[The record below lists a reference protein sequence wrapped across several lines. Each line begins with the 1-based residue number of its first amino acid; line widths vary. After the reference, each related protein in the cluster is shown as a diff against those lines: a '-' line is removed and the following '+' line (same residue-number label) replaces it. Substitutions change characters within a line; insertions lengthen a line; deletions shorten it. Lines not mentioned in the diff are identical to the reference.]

1 MRYLLSLMLC
11 LGTLVVTACTTE
23 KVVVQYKYEVLCPEK
38 QVVPTTPTLQ
48 FYNSSDPINS
58 PSNFRKFQENQLML
72 TDYIISLKS
81 VISGYEKSIDVI
93 NAKKAEIEKRNT
105 K

>member
-1 MRYLLSLMLC
+1 MRYLLRCVIC
-11 LGTLVVTACTTE
+11 LGILLMTGCATE
-23 KVVVQYKYEVLCPEK
+23 KVVVQYKYEVLSPEK
-38 QVVPTTPTLQ
+38 QVLPAAPSIQL
-48 FYNSSDPINS
+48 YNSSDSINS

-81 VISGYEKSIDVI
+81 VIAGYEKSIDNI
-93 NAKKAEIEKRNT
+93 NEKKAEIEKRNT

>member
-1 MRYLLSLMLC
+1 MRYLLRCVVC
-11 LGTLVVTACTTE
+11 LGILLMTGCATE

-38 QVVPTTPTLQ
+38 QVVPTTPELQ
-48 FYNSSDPINS
+48 FYNSLDPIDS

>member
-11 LGTLVVTACTTE
+11 LGTLMMTACTTE

-48 FYNSSDPINS
+48 FYNSSDPIDS

-81 VISGYEKSIDVI
+81 VIAGYEKSIDVI

>member
-1 MRYLLSLMLC
+1 MRYLLRYVVC
-11 LGTLVVTACTTE
+11 LGILLMAGCATE
-23 KVVVQYKYEVLCPEK
+23 KVVVQYKYEVLSPEK
-38 QVVPTTPTLQ
+38 QVLPAAPSIQL
-48 FYNSSDPINS
+48 YNSSDPINS

>member
-1 MRYLLSLMLC
+1 MRYLLRCVVC
-11 LGTLVVTACTTE
+11 LGILLMTACTTE

-38 QVVPTTPTLQ
+38 QVVPATPELQ
-48 FYNSSDPINS
+48 FYNSSDPIDC
-58 PSNFRKFQENQLML
+58 PSNFRKFQENKLML
-72 TDYIISLKS
+72 TDYSISLKS

>member
-1 MRYLLSLMLC
+1 MRYLLSLILS
-11 LGTLVVTACTTE
+11 LGTLMMTACTTE

-48 FYNSSDPINS
+48 LYNSSDPIDS

>member
-1 MRYLLSLMLC
+1 MRYLLRCVVC
-11 LGTLVVTACTTE
+11 LGILLMTACTTE
-23 KVVVQYKYEVLCPEK
+23 KVVVQYKYEVLSPEK
-38 QVVPTTPTLQ
+38 QVVPATPELQ
-48 FYNSSDPINS
+48 FYNSSDPIDS

-93 NAKKAEIEKRNT
+93 NSKKTEIEKRNT

>member
-1 MRYLLSLMLC
+1 MRYLLRCVIC
-11 LGTLVVTACTTE
+11 LGILLMTACTTE
-23 KVVVQYKYEVLCPEK
+23 KVVVQYKYEVLSPEK
-38 QVVPTTPTLQ
+38 QVVPATPELQ
-48 FYNSSDPINS
+48 FYNSSDPIDS

>member
-11 LGTLVVTACTTE
+11 LGTLMMIACTTE

-48 FYNSSDPINS
+48 FYNSSDPIDS

-72 TDYIISLKS
+72 TDYIVSLKS

-93 NAKKAEIEKRNT
+93 NSKKTEIEKRNT

>member
-11 LGTLVVTACTTE
+11 LGTLMMTACTTE

-38 QVVPTTPTLQ
+38 QVVPATPELQ
-48 FYNSSDPINS
+48 FYNSSDPIDS

>member
-1 MRYLLSLMLC
+1 MRYLLSLMLS
-11 LGTLVVTACTTE
+11 LGTLMMTACTTE
-23 KVVVQYKYEVLCPEK
+23 KVVVQYKYEVLSPEK
-38 QVVPTTPTLQ
+38 QVVPTTPELQ
-48 FYNSSDPINS
+48 FYNSSDPIDS

>member
-1 MRYLLSLMLC
+1 MRYLLRCVIC
-11 LGTLVVTACTTE
+11 LGILLMTGCATE
-23 KVVVQYKYEVLCPEK
+23 KVVVQYKYEVLSPEK

-48 FYNSSDPINS
+48 FYNSSDPIDS

-93 NAKKAEIEKRNT
+93 NAKKTEIEKRNT

>member
-1 MRYLLSLMLC
+1 MRYLLIWMLC
-11 LGTLVVTACTTE
+11 LGTLMMTACTTE

-38 QVVPTTPTLQ
+38 QVVPTTPALQ
-48 FYNSSDPINS
+48 FYNSSDSIDS

-93 NAKKAEIEKRNT
+93 NSKKAEIEKRNT

>member
-11 LGTLVVTACTTE
+11 LGTLMMTACTTE

-38 QVVPTTPTLQ
+38 QVVPTTPSLQ
-48 FYNSSDPINS
+48 FYNSSDPIDS

-93 NAKKAEIEKRNT
+93 NSKKTEIEKRNT

>member
-1 MRYLLSLMLC
+1 MRYLLTLMLS
-11 LGTLVVTACTTE
+11 LGTLMMTACTTE
-23 KVVVQYKYEVLCPEK
+23 KVVVQYKYEVLSPEK
-38 QVVPTTPTLQ
+38 QVVPTTPELQ
-48 FYNSSDPINS
+48 FYNSSDPIDS

>member
-1 MRYLLSLMLC
+1 MRYLLRCVIC
-11 LGTLVVTACTTE
+11 LGILLMTGCATE
-23 KVVVQYKYEVLCPEK
+23 KVVVQYTYEVLCAEK
-38 QVVPTTPTLQ
+38 QVVPATPELQ
-48 FYNSSDPINS
+48 FYNSSDPIDS

-93 NAKKAEIEKRNT
+93 NSKKTEIEKRNT

>member
-11 LGTLVVTACTTE
+11 LGTLMMTACTTE

-38 QVVPTTPTLQ
+38 QVVPTPPTFQ
-48 FYNSSDPINS
+48 FYNSSDPIDS

-93 NAKKAEIEKRNT
+93 NSKKVEIEKRNT

>member
-1 MRYLLSLMLC
+1 MRYLLKCVVC
-11 LGTLVVTACTTE
+11 LGILLMTGCTTE
-23 KVVVQYKYEVLCPEK
+23 KVVVQYKYEVLSPEK
-38 QVVPTTPTLQ
+38 QVLPAAPSIQL
-48 FYNSSDPINS
+48 YNSSDPINS

>member
-1 MRYLLSLMLC
+1 MRYLLIWMLC
-11 LGTLVVTACTTE
+11 LGTSVVTACTTE

-38 QVVPTTPTLQ
+38 QVVPAIPELQ

-93 NAKKAEIEKRNT
+93 NSKKVEIEKRNT

>member
-1 MRYLLSLMLC
+1 MRYLLIWMLC
-11 LGTLVVTACTTE
+11 LGTLMMTACTTE

-38 QVVPTTPTLQ
+38 QVVPTTPELQ
-48 FYNSSDPINS
+48 FYNSSDPIDS

>member
-11 LGTLVVTACTTE
+11 LGTLMMTACTTE

-38 QVVPTTPTLQ
+38 QVVPTTPILQ
-48 FYNSSDPINS
+48 FYNSSDPIDS

-93 NAKKAEIEKRNT
+93 NAKKIEIEKRNT

>member
-1 MRYLLSLMLC
+1 MRYLLRCVVC
-11 LGTLVVTACTTE
+11 LGILLMTACTTE

-38 QVVPTTPTLQ
+38 QVVPAAPAIQ
-48 FYNSSDPINS
+48 FYNSSEPIDS

-93 NAKKAEIEKRNT
+93 NAKKTEIEKRNT

>member
-1 MRYLLSLMLC
+1 MRYLLSLMLS
-11 LGTLVVTACTTE
+11 LGTLMMTACTTE

>member
-11 LGTLVVTACTTE
+11 LGILLMTACTTE

-38 QVVPTTPTLQ
+38 QVVPTTPELQ
-48 FYNSSDPINS
+48 FYNSSDPIDS

>member
-1 MRYLLSLMLC
+1 MRYLLSLILS
-11 LGTLVVTACTTE
+11 LGTLMMTACTTE

-48 FYNSSDPINS
+48 LYNSSDPIDS

-93 NAKKAEIEKRNT
+93 NSKKVEIEKRNT

>member
-1 MRYLLSLMLC
+1 MRYLLSLMLS
-11 LGTLVVTACTTE
+11 LGTLMMTACTTE

-38 QVVPTTPTLQ
+38 QVVPATPGLQ
-48 FYNSSDPINS
+48 FYNSSDPIDS

>member
-1 MRYLLSLMLC
+1 MRYLLRCVVC
-11 LGTLVVTACTTE
+11 LGILLMTACTTE
-23 KVVVQYKYEVLCPEK
+23 KVVVQYKYEVLSPEK
-38 QVVPTTPTLQ
+38 QVVPATPELQ
-48 FYNSSDPINS
+48 FYNSSDPIDS

>member
-11 LGTLVVTACTTE
+11 LGTLMITACTTE

-48 FYNSSDPINS
+48 FYNSSDPIDS

>member
-1 MRYLLSLMLC
+1 MRYLLNWMLC
-11 LGTLVVTACTTE
+11 LGILMLTACTSE

-38 QVVPTTPTLQ
+38 QVVPAAPTIQ
-48 FYNSSDPINS
+48 FYNSSEPIDS

-81 VISGYEKSIDVI
+81 VITGYEKSIDVI
-93 NAKKAEIEKRNT
+93 NVKKEEIEKRNNR
-105 K
+105 